1 MDIHSE
7 FRPFPRLPECF
18 VTLRGSVDGLTDALG
33 LILSKLPRQFE
44 HVGEGEVMEQV
55 IIQSANAGKLI
66 GKGGKTIEQLK
77 EQTETIVVIW
87 IVYQCRFD

>member
-44 HVGEGEVMEQV
+44 HVGEE
-55 IIQSANAGKLI
+55 
-66 GKGGKTIEQLK
+66 
-77 EQTETIVVIW
+77 
-87 IVYQCRFD
+87 R